1 MKQVMQ
7 TYHASNTA
15 MVFDSCFFGFLVG
28 VGTASI
34 IAYLGGDMVL
44 RVCAGG
50 IVGSYTAWAQY
61 KNTRA
66 IEAARILI
74 AGGN

>member
-1 MKQVMQ
+1 MKALME
-7 TYHASNTA
+7 TYHASKAT
-15 MVFDSCFFGFLVG
+15 MIFDSCFFGFLVG

-34 IAYLGGDMVL
+34 FAYLGGDMLL

-50 IVGSYTAWAQY
+50 LVGSYTAWAQY
-61 KNTRA
+61 KNTQA
-66 IEAARILI
+66 IEAARVLI